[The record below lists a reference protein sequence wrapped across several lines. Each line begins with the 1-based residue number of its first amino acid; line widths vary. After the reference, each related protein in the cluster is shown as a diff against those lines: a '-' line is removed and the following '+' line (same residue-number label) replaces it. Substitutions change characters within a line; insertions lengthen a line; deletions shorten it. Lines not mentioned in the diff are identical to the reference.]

1 MLLRL
6 PDPPIVYDAAVRLL
20 LVEDDDTIA
29 EFVERGLREAGF
41 AVDRAP
47 DGEAGLTAAASAPA
61 VIYDVAVVDV
71 MLPKRDGLSLIDAWR
86 RRGITMPVLILSAR
100 RDVDDRVRGLQA
112 GGDDYLTKP
121 FAFAEL
127 LARVQALV
135 RRATRQTE
143 PTALAVGDLT
153 LDLLTRKVARAGTVL
168 DLRPRE
174 FTLLEYLMRNAGRVV
189 SKTMILSHV
198 WEYQFDPQ
206 TNVVDALVSRLRDKI
221 DRPFETKLLRTV
233 RGVGYVLG

>member
-1 MLLRL
+1 
-6 PDPPIVYDAAVRLL
+6 VRLL

-29 EFVERGLREAGF
+29 EFVARGLREAGF
-41 AVDRAP
+41 AVDRAA
-47 DGEAGLTAAASAPA
+47 DGEVGLTAAASAPA

-71 MLPKRDGLSLIDAWR
+71 MLPKRDGLSLIEAWR
-86 RRGITMPVLILSAR
+86 RRGVTMPVLILSAR

-143 PTALAVGDLT
+143 PTTLAVGDLT
-153 LDLLTRKVARAGTVL
+153 LDLLTRKVTRAGTVL

-206 TNVVDALVSRLRDKI
+206 TNVVDVLVSRLRDKI
-221 DRPFETKLLRTV
+221 DRPFDAKLLRTV